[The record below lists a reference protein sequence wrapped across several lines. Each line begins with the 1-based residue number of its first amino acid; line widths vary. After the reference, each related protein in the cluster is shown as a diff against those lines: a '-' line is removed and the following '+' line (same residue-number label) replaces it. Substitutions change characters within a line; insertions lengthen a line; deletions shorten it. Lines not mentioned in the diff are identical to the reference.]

1 MARTVYLQVSIEGS
15 EWDAFTALSPAGKLA
30 FIQQRALAKA
40 TADIQAAPPD
50 VVSASAALLKDTE
63 KQAVT
68 AAIAAV
74 PAAAVSGKGTAP
86 APAAPAAPTAPATE
100 PGA

>member
-1 MARTVYLQVSIEGS
+1 MATAKTVYLQVSIEGS
-15 EWDAFTALSPAGKLA
+15 EWDAFSALSPAGKLA

-50 VVSASAALLKDTE
+50 VVQASAALLKDTE
-63 KQAVT
+63 KLAVT
-68 AAIAAV
+68 AAVAAV
-74 PAAAVSGKGTAP
+74 PVTASPAKGTVP
-86 APAAPAAPTAPATE
+86 APAAPAAPSTE